1 MEHLSKVIDGLREE
15 QERVEGE
22 RKGEKEVLEALR
34 AEREALLRRVS
45 KERVEELEKSHEEM
59 TGRLQTVIR
68 ECTELKGKQIDREA
82 RESKEEMRKNLGL
95 RNNTSNESDQ
105 VIKLIQQY
113 KVKIRGLEEEKKEVE
128 GKYKNLKSKMAQ
140 QKHV

>member
-1 MEHLSKVIDGLREE
+1 M
-15 QERVEGE
+15 EGE

-140 QKHV
+140 

>member
-1 MEHLSKVIDGLREE
+1 M
-15 QERVEGE
+15 
-22 RKGEKEVLEALR
+22 R

>member
-1 MEHLSKVIDGLREE
+1 M
-15 QERVEGE
+15 EGE